1 VTRRGRRDA
10 WEGGASLLTDAWVPS
25 SERHGFNGISLAA
38 GGPLRFLGNSATLRL
53 DLLAHGLE
61 DADPRARGLACVRRD
76 DIADGL
82 GNVIDSL
89 RTDAP
94 DLLCPASAAS
104 LPHQTGDRWV
114 GFARFDRP
122 LAAGLDLTIS
132 VLRNRQ
138 QRELYTPAFRY
149 NEQYQYGQRAT
160 GTLARLGLDWTQQ
173 RASGS
178 NHVILRVGLMRLDR
192 YLGALDVQAL
202 DDRSTI
208 GGFGVAG
215 FEFLGEAFVRRP
227 IEEQLAEPAPIPGYL
242 QARGGAGSPFGAAA
256 GDLFVSEGTPDLAN
270 WTRSDALLVDVVGE
284 RTTSN
289 GSILRIGASTRLYR
303 TETYQRVLG
312 YLAGSGPSYSRFY
325 PSTASAF
332 VDVRIA
338 GDDDLNLSGG
348 LRLEAF
354 RSDVR
359 FQRERDDFLSPVLD
373 SDWQVALMPRIGI
386 AMPIPGTL
394 GRTAFRLSYGM
405 VAQAP
410 DFRFFLDS
418 TIGDSLRTDLQRQ
431 GNPELSFERGRT
443 YEAAVSQLLGDN
455 AGVAITA
462 FRKDLNEIVSPALQ
476 IGSTGKAQFSTND
489 AGRVQGVEIAFRAA
503 FERVAARAGYSLQK
517 ATGYGSGDNTDT
529 LSNRTIV
536 ERPLAFDQRHTLDVA
551 LLYGRAAGD
560 ATSGWSGAVT
570 STTRSG
576 YPLDR
581 RAAAGDTVVPGGGY
595 LPWTSTI
602 DLKLIREL
610 GTLPGCARCAWR
622 ISFDARNLIGRDNV
636 LAVRPSTGSVAPS
649 LDEVRRLAA
658 TVAVPTT
665 PIASGSPLYTRSID
679 LDGDGMITSTEFE
692 RARFAAALDRLD
704 PSLFYGKPRQLRL
717 GLEVSF

>member
-1 VTRRGRRDA
+1 
-10 WEGGASLLTDAWVPS
+10 
-25 SERHGFNGISLAA
+25 
-38 GGPLRFLGNSATLRL
+38 
-53 DLLAHGLE
+53 
-61 DADPRARGLACVRRD
+61 
-76 DIADGL
+76 
-82 GNVIDSL
+82 
-89 RTDAP
+89 
-94 DLLCPASAAS
+94 
-104 LPHQTGDRWV
+104 
-114 GFARFDRP
+114 
-122 LAAGLDLTIS
+122 
-132 VLRNRQ
+132 
-138 QRELYTPAFRY
+138 
-149 NEQYQYGQRAT
+149 
-160 GTLARLGLDWTQQ
+160 
-173 RASGS
+173 
-178 NHVILRVGLMRLDR
+178 
-192 YLGALDVQAL
+192 
-202 DDRSTI
+202 
-208 GGFGVAG
+208 
-215 FEFLGEAFVRRP
+215 
-227 IEEQLAEPAPIPGYL
+227 
-242 QARGGAGSPFGAAA
+242 
-256 GDLFVSEGTPDLAN
+256 
-270 WTRSDALLVDVVGE
+270 
-284 RTTSN
+284 
-289 GSILRIGASTRLYR
+289 
-303 TETYQRVLG
+303 
-312 YLAGSGPSYSRFY
+312 
-325 PSTASAF
+325 
-332 VDVRIA
+332 
-338 GDDDLNLSGG
+338 
-348 LRLEAF
+348 
-354 RSDVR
+354 
-359 FQRERDDFLSPVLD
+359 
-373 SDWQVALMPRIGI
+373 
-386 AMPIPGTL
+386 
-394 GRTAFRLSYGM
+394 
-405 VAQAP
+405 
-410 DFRFFLDS
+410 
-418 TIGDSLRTDLQRQ
+418 
-431 GNPELSFERGRT
+431 
-443 YEAAVSQLLGDN
+443 VSQLLGDN